1 MIYPCVYREH
11 CLSRLQASAV
21 RGLSLCIQGTLY
33 IHCFLIAL
41 LRFIPVHTGNI
52 MKSLFSFL
60 YKSVYPCAY
69 REHHTLK
76 ITHLNVDGLSLCIQ
90 GTCARL
96 VMTLCEFRFIPVH
109 TGNIVYL
116 SLLVHVD
123 TVYPCAYRE
132 HSELSSRTVGV
143 SGLSLCIQGTYQL

>member
-69 REHHTLK
+69 REHLLLL
-76 ITHLNVDGLSLCIQ
+76 I
-90 GTCARL
+90 L
-96 VMTLCEFRFIPVH
+96 VISIGRFIPVH
-109 TGNIVYL
+109 TGNM
-116 SLLVHVD
+116 LVTGEPSMIL

-132 HSELSSRTVGV
+132 HLV
-143 SGLSLCIQGTYQL
+143 

>member
-1 MIYPCVYREH
+1 MIYPCVYRKH

-69 REHHTLK
+69 REHVSNRWTL
-76 ITHLNVDGLSLCIQ
+76 NDFNGLSLCIQ
-90 GTCARL
+90 GTFSVKRHANL
-96 VMTLCEFRFIPVH
+96 LLRFIPVH
-109 TGNIVYL
+109 TGNIGDVIPL
-116 SLLVHVD
+116 LLVGA
-123 TVYPCAYRE
+123 VYPCAYRE
-132 HSELSSRTVGV
+132 HS
-143 SGLSLCIQGTYQL
+143 